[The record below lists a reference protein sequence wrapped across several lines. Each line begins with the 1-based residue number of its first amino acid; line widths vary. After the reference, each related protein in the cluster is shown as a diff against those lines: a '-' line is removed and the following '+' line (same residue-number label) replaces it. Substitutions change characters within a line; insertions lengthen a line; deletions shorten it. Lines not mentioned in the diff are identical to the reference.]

1 MVVVLVVIGG
11 IGYAFRSRLA
21 RVPGVARVLD
31 LVPVKVGEQGSSPAQ
46 GRKAEPAA
54 AGQREQIA
62 IDPRRQQLIGVRTA
76 PVKRASIAQSIRT
89 IGLVRYD
96 ETRLA
101 DVNLKLE
108 GWIRDLY
115 VDYTGQLIRKGQPLF
130 TIYSPEMLSTE
141 NEYLLA
147 LKTREQLQQS
157 QIADARIHADQLV
170 EAARERLRLW
180 DLPAE
185 QIKALEDTRQAQATV
200 TFASPADGFVIEKQA
215 VKGMHVRP
223 GQTLYKVAD
232 LSVVWVE
239 ADVYE
244 NEIRGV
250 RVGARATVTI
260 DAYPTERFAGRA
272 IYVYPTVDE
281 TTRTVKVRLELMNG
295 AGRLK
300 PGMYANVELNETNA
314 TGLVV
319 PTNAVLDSGREQVVF
334 VAQGD
339 GYFEPRRVK
348 LGHRLQDTIEIVE
361 GVKEGELVATGAT
374 FLLDSE
380 SQLRASLQGYESAP
394 GGAVGP
400 AAREQLHIVLRT
412 QPDPPKN
419 GENLFEATVKDTSG
433 KPIADADVSVQLFMA
448 AMPTMNMPE
457 MRSQVKLQ
465 PAGSGVYRG
474 TGEIMTPGRWDV
486 TVTVT
491 RGGQNLGSRQLA
503 LVAR

>member
-1 MVVVLVVIGG
+1 
-11 IGYAFRSRLA
+11 
-21 RVPGVARVLD
+21 
-31 LVPVKVGEQGSSPAQ
+31 
-46 GRKAEPAA
+46 
-54 AGQREQIA
+54 
-62 IDPRRQQLIGVRTA
+62 
-76 PVKRASIAQSIRT
+76 
-89 IGLVRYD
+89 
-96 ETRLA
+96 
-101 DVNLKLE
+101 
-108 GWIRDLY
+108 
-115 VDYTGQLIRKGQPLF
+115 
-130 TIYSPEMLSTE
+130 
-141 NEYLLA
+141 
-147 LKTREQLQQS
+147 
-157 QIADARIHADQLV
+157 
-170 EAARERLRLW
+170 
-180 DLPAE
+180 
-185 QIKALEDTRQAQATV
+185 
-200 TFASPADGFVIEKQA
+200 VIEKQA
-215 VKGMHVRP
+215 VKGMHVTP

-272 IYVYPTVDE
+272 IYIYPTVDE
-281 TTRTVKVRLELMNG
+281 TTRTVKVRLELANR

-361 GVKEGELVATGAT
+361 GVKEGEQVATGAT
-374 FLLDSE
+374 FFLDSE

-394 GGAVGP
+394 GAAAGP
-400 AAREQLHIVLRT
+400 AAREQLDIVLRT

-419 GENLFEATVKDTSG
+419 GDNLFEATVKDTSG

-457 MRSQVKLQ
+457 MRSQVQLQ
-465 PAGSGVYRG
+465 PAGGGVYRG
-474 TGEIMTPGRWDV
+474 TGEVMSPGRWDV